1 MSKPEKILGYPK
13 NVFILGLVSLF
24 TDLSNEIILRTI
36 PLFLANVLG
45 VKTAVIGLVEGV
57 AESTS
62 TVLKIFS
69 GWLSDLAGR
78 RKPLTVL
85 GYSLSALSKPFLY
98 FAGSWPAVFLVRF
111 FDRVGK
117 GIRTSPRDAL
127 IADSTPPAEMGRA
140 FGLHR
145 TLDPLGAVLGT
156 ALAGLLV
163 LWSTKGTVV
172 LDRTI
177 FKYLVLISLVPAA
190 ISVILLAA
198 GVKEPEKEP
207 EKPEENKEANEMT
220 GEKREKQE
228 KRFKR
233 PGFAKGFTVFLV
245 INVIFAL
252 GNSSDA
258 FLILRAQKLGT
269 TLAGI
274 FFLLAVFNTV
284 SAFLSLPAG
293 SLSDRLGRKKLLVSG
308 WALYALVYLGFA
320 YARTSWQIW
329 FLYSVYGAY
338 YGITDGAARA
348 LVADVV
354 EPGQR
359 GAAYG
364 LYHAAVGLTALP
376 ASLVA
381 GILWDRFGSPAPFI
395 FGSIMALVATLG
407 LLFWIEDKR
416 QPAPYGTVE

>member
-1 MSKPEKILGYPK
+1 MGDAKKLLGYNR

-45 VKTAVIGLVEGV
+45 VKTSIIGLVEGI

-62 TVLKIFS
+62 TVLKVFS
-69 GWLSDLAGR
+69 GWFSDRVGK

-85 GYSLSALSKPFLY
+85 GYSLSSLSKPFLY
-98 FAGSWPAVFLVRF
+98 FAASWPAVFAVRF
-111 FDRVGK
+111 VDRVGK

-127 IADSTPPAEMGRA
+127 IADSTEPGEMGKA

-156 ALAGLLV
+156 AMAGFLV
-163 LWSTKGTVV
+163 LWSQKGTVI
-172 LDRTI
+172 LDRSI
-177 FKYLVLISLVPAA
+177 FRYLVLLSLVPAA
-190 ISVILLAA
+190 ITVILLVA
-198 GVKEPEKEP
+198 GVKEPVKPRIKEKHDKS
-207 EKPEENKEANEMT
+207 EKLKL
-220 GEKREKQE
+220 Q
-228 KRFKR
+228 
-233 PGFAKGFTVFLV
+233 GFPKSFLVFLI
-245 INVIFAL
+245 INVVFAL

-274 FFLLAVFNTV
+274 FFLLAVFNIV
-284 SAFLSLPAG
+284 SALLSLPAG
-293 SLSDRLGRKKLLVSG
+293 ILSDRLGRKKLLICG
-308 WALYALVYLGFA
+308 WIIYSLVYVGFA
-320 YARTSWQIW
+320 YAKISWHIW
-329 FLYSVYGAY
+329 ILYSVYGAY

-354 EPGQR
+354 APGQR

-364 LYHAAVGLTALP
+364 LYNAAVGISALP
-376 ASLVA
+376 ASFIA
-381 GILWDRFGSPAPFI
+381 GVLWDKFGSPAPFI
-395 FGSIMALVATLG
+395 FGSVLALAAAVG
-407 LLFWIEDKR
+407 LLLFVRESRLEPVDS
-416 QPAPYGTVE
+416 